1 LCVDNGALCSI
12 LQFKFLCCYS
22 KSHSK
27 CSSQLQTYHKWSC
40 KNNKQLI
47 CQVILAHWVPLC
59 FLLQYSEPSYI
70 LTAYALQKWWYPL
83 VDFPLVLSFS
93 SRTVEEIGVAEGCLS
108 NTLDIVAI
116 YAAIMVYK
124 VQIILHNVLAINE
137 KNTYK
142 THNPQNQMS
151 SVMLVK
157 HVPLPIYLHVF
168 YIKLTVTKHNK
179 SYTG

>member
-1 LCVDNGALCSI
+1 
-12 LQFKFLCCYS
+12 
-22 KSHSK
+22 
-27 CSSQLQTYHKWSC
+27 
-40 KNNKQLI
+40 
-47 CQVILAHWVPLC
+47 
-59 FLLQYSEPSYI
+59 
-70 LTAYALQKWWYPL
+70 
-83 VDFPLVLSFS
+83 
-93 SRTVEEIGVAEGCLS
+93 VEEIGVAEGCLS